1 VAVRIPVYVY
11 SADPILHA
19 GIAAQLRGRPETEVV
34 DGTDLDMVKVAVV
47 VCDDVDE
54 ETARSVRALQRNGSL
69 RVVLVVSNL
78 DDANLMAGIEAGA
91 SGFLRRAEAV
101 AERLTAVIH
110 ATASGDGSV
119 PPDLLGRLL
128 THMSNIQS
136 NVLSPRGMTLSGL
149 SEREIEVLRL
159 VADGLETSE
168 IAARLCY
175 SERTVKG
182 VVHEITT
189 RLRLRNRAQAV
200 AYAVRQGLI

>member
-1 VAVRIPVYVY
+1 MRVPVYVY

-34 DGTDLDMVKVAVV
+34 DGTDLDAVRVAVV
-47 VCDDVDE
+47 VCDSVDE
-54 ETARSVRALQRNGSL
+54 DTVRSVRALQRGSL
-69 RVVLVVSNL
+69 RVVLVVTNL
-78 DDANLMAGIEAGA
+78 DDANLLQGIDAGA
-91 SGFLRRAEAV
+91 SGFLRRSEAV
-101 AERLTAVIH
+101 AERLVSVIL

-128 THMSNIQS
+128 THVSNIQS
-136 NVLSPRGMTLSGL
+136 NVLSPRGLTLTGL

-159 VADGLETSE
+159 VAEGLETSE
-168 IAARLCY
+168 IAEKLCY

>member
-1 VAVRIPVYVY
+1 MRIPVYVY

-19 GIAAQLRGRPETEVV
+19 GIASQLRGRPETEVV
-34 DGTDLDMVKVAVV
+34 DGTDLDTARVAVV

-54 ETARSVRALQRNGSL
+54 DAARSVRALQRNGSL
-69 RVVLVVSNL
+69 RVILVVGNL
-78 DDANLMAGIEAGA
+78 DDANLLAGIEAGA

>member
-1 VAVRIPVYVY
+1 MRLPVYVY

-34 DGTDLDMVKVAVV
+34 EGTDLDSVRVGVV
-47 VCDDVDE
+47 VCDTVDE
-54 ETARSVRALQRNGSL
+54 ETARSVRALQRGSL
-69 RVVLVVSNL
+69 RVVLVVTNL
-78 DDANLMAGIEAGA
+78 DDANLLAGIDAGA
-91 SGFLRRAEAV
+91 SGFLRRADAV
-101 AERLTAVIH
+101 AERLVDVIL
-110 ATASGDGSV
+110 AAASGDGSV

-128 THMSNIQS
+128 AHVSNIQTTL
-136 NVLSPRGMTLSGL
+136 LSPRGLTLTGL
-149 SEREIEVLRL
+149 SEREIDVLRL
-159 VADGLETSE
+159 VAEGFETSE
-168 IAARLCY
+168 IAAKLCY

>member
-1 VAVRIPVYVY
+1 MKIPVYIY

-34 DGTDLDMVKVAVV
+34 EGTDLDVARVAVV
-47 VCDDVDE
+47 VCDAVDE
-54 ETARSVRALQRNGSL
+54 ETTRVVRALQRNGSL
-69 RVVLVVSNL
+69 RIVLVVTNL
-78 DDANLMAGIEAGA
+78 DDANLLAGIEAGA
-91 SGFLRRAEAV
+91 SGFLRRGEAV
-101 AERLTAVIH
+101 AERLASVIL

-128 THMSNIQS
+128 THVSNIQAS
-136 NVLSPRGMTLSGL
+136 VLSPRGMSLTGL
-149 SEREIEVLRL
+149 SDREIEVLRL
-159 VADGLETSE
+159 VAEGLETSE
-168 IAARLCY
+168 IAERLCY

-200 AYAVRQGLI
+200 AYAVRQGFI

>member
-1 VAVRIPVYVY
+1 VAVRIPVFVY

-34 DGTDLDMVKVAVV
+34 EGTDLDMVKVAVV
-47 VCDDVDE
+47 VCDDVDD
-54 ETARSVRALQRNGSL
+54 ETARSVRALQRNGAL

-78 DDANLMAGIEAGA
+78 DDANLLAGIEAGA

-101 AERLTAVIH
+101 AERLAAVIH

>member
-1 VAVRIPVYVY
+1 MKIPVYVY
-11 SADPILHA
+11 SGDPILHA
-19 GIAAQLRGRPETEVV
+19 GIAAQLRGRPETEVL
-34 DGTDLDMVKVAVV
+34 DEADLDMVRVAVV
-47 VCDDVDE
+47 VCDSVDE
-54 ETARSVRALQRNGSL
+54 DTVRAVRAIQRNGSL
-69 RVVLVVSNL
+69 RIVLVVTNL
-78 DDANLMAGIEAGA
+78 DDANLLAGIEAGA
-91 SGFLRRAEAV
+91 SGFLRRSEAV
-101 AERLTAVIH
+101 AERLTSVIL

-128 THMSNIQS
+128 SHVSNIQS
-136 NVLSPRGMTLSGL
+136 NVLSPRGMTLAGL

-159 VADGLETSE
+159 VAEGLETSE

>member
-1 VAVRIPVYVY
+1 MRLPIYIY

-19 GIAAQLRGRPETEVV
+19 GIAAQLRGRPETHIVE
-34 DGTDLDMVKVAVV
+34 GTDLDSARVAVV
-47 VCDDVDE
+47 VCDTVDE
-54 ETARSVRALQRNGSL
+54 DTARAVRALQRGSL
-69 RVVLVVSNL
+69 RVVLVVTNL
-78 DDANLMAGIEAGA
+78 DDANLLAGIDAGA
-91 SGFLRRAEAV
+91 SAFLRRSEAV
-101 AERLTAVIH
+101 AERLASVIV

-128 THMSNIQS
+128 THVSNIQS
-136 NVLSPRGMTLSGL
+136 SVLSPQGMTLTGL

-168 IAARLCY
+168 IAERLCY

-182 VVHEITT
+182 VVHAITT

-200 AYAVRQGLI
+200 AYAVRLGLI

>member
-1 VAVRIPVYVY
+1 VRIPVYVY

-34 DGTDLDMVKVAVV
+34 DGTDLDIVRVAVV

-78 DDANLMAGIEAGA
+78 DDGNLLAGIEAGA

-159 VADGLETSE
+159 VADGMETSE

>member
-1 VAVRIPVYVY
+1 VRIPVYVY

-19 GIAAQLRGRPETEVV
+19 GIASQLRGRPETEVIE
-34 DGTDLDMVKVAVV
+34 GTDLDTARVAVV
-47 VCDDVDE
+47 VCDEVDE
-54 ETARSVRALQRNGSL
+54 DAARAVRALQRNGSL
-69 RVVLVVSNL
+69 RVILVVSNL
-78 DDANLMAGIEAGA
+78 DDANLLAGIEAGA

>member
-1 VAVRIPVYVY
+1 
-11 SADPILHA
+11 
-19 GIAAQLRGRPETEVV
+19 
-34 DGTDLDMVKVAVV
+34 
-47 VCDDVDE
+47 
-54 ETARSVRALQRNGSL
+54 
-69 RVVLVVSNL
+69 
-78 DDANLMAGIEAGA
+78 
-91 SGFLRRAEAV
+91 
-101 AERLTAVIH
+101 
-110 ATASGDGSV
+110 
-119 PPDLLGRLL
+119 
-128 THMSNIQS
+128 MSNIQS

>member
-1 VAVRIPVYVY
+1 VRIPVYVY

>member
-1 VAVRIPVYVY
+1 VRIPVYVY
-11 SADPILHA
+11 SSDPVLHA

-34 DGTDLDMVKVAVV
+34 DGTDLDSVRVAVV

-78 DDANLMAGIEAGA
+78 DDGNLLAGIEAGA
-91 SGFLRRAEAV
+91 SGFLRRGEAV

-119 PPDLLGRLL
+119 PSDLLGRLL

-136 NVLSPRGMTLSGL
+136 NVLSPRGMTLAGL

-168 IAARLCY
+168 IAAQLCY

>member
-34 DGTDLDMVKVAVV
+34 DGTDLDTVKVAVV

-78 DDANLMAGIEAGA
+78 DDANLLAGIEAGA

-101 AERLTAVIH
+101 PERLAGVIH